1 MAIWQNWGFGQ
12 CHHLEIKVLQTCT
25 AFFDRFSGE
34 RKFERIERKSKHTCF
49 GPLMPLI
56 QICLHGVDAV
66 LGSVVGFPTGRDSAT
81 FRDSGTGKTVT
92 FVPSTSRVKQ
102 FPPDTSMKPY
112 FPAAG
117 TVHSFADTYLFSILY
132 LPLVG
137 KIFLQS

>member
-12 CHHLEIKVLQTCT
+12 FHHLEIKVLQTCT

-56 QICLHGVDAV
+56 HICLHGLQNAV
-66 LGSVVGFPTGRDSAT
+66 LGPE
-81 FRDSGTGKTVT
+81 VT